1 MNETNENFS
10 TTNSTTELSANYA
23 YLFLI
28 GSSFFYGIH
37 NLKL

>member
-10 TTNSTTELSANYA
+10 TTNSTELSANYA

-37 NLKL
+37 K

>member
-1 MNETNENFS
+1 MNETKENFS
-10 TTNSTTELSANYA
+10 TNSTELSANYA

-37 NLKL
+37 K